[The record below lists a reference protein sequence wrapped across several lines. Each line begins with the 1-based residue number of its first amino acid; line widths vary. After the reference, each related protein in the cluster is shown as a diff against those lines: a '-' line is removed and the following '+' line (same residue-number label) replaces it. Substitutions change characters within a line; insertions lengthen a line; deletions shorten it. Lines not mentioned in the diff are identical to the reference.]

1 MLAEIH
7 EQPSAAAD
15 TRSHWREQADSGDGE
30 LLLAALLQ
38 NVERVVIVGC
48 GSSYHAGL
56 AGRLAIERWARV
68 PVEVE
73 IASEFRYRD
82 PILPPRTLVLAI
94 SESGEAVETLAA
106 MRLARARGAIVVAVT
121 NTPGSEVTRRS
132 DAVLYTRA
140 GAEAMTQTGPED
152 VTQTGPEA
160 ATQTGPEAATQTGPE
175 AATQTGPEAATG
187 AFIPQVVLLYALA
200 FQLAEIRS
208 SQPAAALSE
217 LGAALELL
225 PGQVASVLASSGS
238 AVRCS

>member
-1 MLAEIH
+1 ML
-7 EQPSAAAD
+7 D
-15 TRSHWREQADSGDGE
+15 TVARPRRPTLREVPRREAGRSPRDRARWREQADSGDGE

-94 SESGEAVETLAA
+94 SESGETVDTLAA

-121 NTPGSEVTRRS
+121 NVPGSEVARRS
-132 DAVLYTRA
+132 DAVLFTRT

-152 VTQTGPEA
+152 VTQTGPETV
-160 ATQTGPEAATQTGPE
+160 TQTD
-175 AATQTGPEAATG
+175 PEAATG

-200 FQLAEIRS
+200 MRLAEIRS
-208 SQPAAALSE
+208 SQSAAALSE

-225 PGQVASVLASSGS
+225 PGQIASVLASSGS
-238 AVRCS
+238 AVRCC